1 MILRSLPNLLCVLR
15 MLLVYPTALG
25 ILEGRYEF
33 VLALFVLAAFTDGV
47 DGFLARR
54 FGWSTELGRILD
66 PLADKLLM
74 VAMFLCMSV
83 AGLVPWWLTALVL
96 LRDVVIVSGAI
107 AYRALFG
114 SLHGQPTVSSKFN
127 TLCQVLFCLAVVSQA
142 AYGWLPPQAVVALGA
157 LVLVTT
163 SVSGLDYVLT
173 YSRRAAVAAR
183 ARAHG
188 TAG

>member
-1 MILRSLPNLLCVLR
+1 MSLRSLPNLLSVVR

-25 ILEGRYEF
+25 ILEGRYQM
-33 VLALFVLAAFTDGV
+33 VLGLFLLAAFTDGV

-54 FGWSTELGRILD
+54 FNWSSELGGILD

-74 VAMFLCMSV
+74 VSTFLCMSV
-83 AGLVPWWLTALVL
+83 AGLAPWWLTVVVL
-96 LRDVVIVSGAI
+96 LRDLVIVAGAI

-114 SLHGQPTVSSKFN
+114 RLHGEPKASSKLN

-142 AYGWLPPQAVVALGA
+142 AHGWPAQRVVVALGA

-173 YSRRAAVAAR
+173 YSRRAATAAR
-183 ARAHG
+183 TRLNAVR
-188 TAG
+188 

>member
-1 MILRSLPNLLCVLR
+1 MMLRALPNLLCVLR

-25 ILEGRYEF
+25 ILEGRYQL
-33 VLALFVLAAFTDGV
+33 VLALFALAAFTDGV

-54 FGWSTELGRILD
+54 FGWTTELGKILD

-74 VAMFLCMSV
+74 VGMFVCMSV

-96 LRDVVIVSGAI
+96 LRDIVIVSGAI

-114 SLHGQPTVSSKFN
+114 SLQGQPTVSSKLN
-127 TLCQVLFCLAVVSQA
+127 TLCQVLFCLAVVAQA
-142 AYGWLPPQAVVALGA
+142 AYGWPPSQAVIVLGA

-173 YSRRAAVAAR
+173 YSRRAATAAGSR
-183 ARAHG
+183 THG
-188 TAG
+188 AAG